1 VGEEITMP
9 SRQLTLEVL
18 ETTSE
23 HIEPGEF
30 APHRADVHQKEDR
43 NQTRTGESQ
52 AAEGRCPRMRVLIAD
67 SDASLLESYLEY
79 LDSRGF
85 DVAIATNGLECL
97 GKLREFIP
105 HVLVLEPSLPW
116 GGGDGVLA
124 AMQEDAGLRGIPV
137 IVLTYGRDCSALYRL
152 APYRVADY
160 LIKPQP
166 PRRLVERIETLG
178 DRNARPA
185 RGTPSEARETQ
196 VAKPDRPG

>member
-1 VGEEITMP
+1 MP

-18 ETTSE
+18 ETTRE
-23 HIEPGEF
+23 HIEPGKF
-30 APHRADVHQKEDR
+30 APHRVDVHQKEGR

-52 AAEGRCPRMRVLIAD
+52 AAERRCPRMRVLIAD

-97 GKLREFIP
+97 GKLREFVP

-152 APYRVADY
+152 GALPSRRLPDQTTTASA
-160 LIKPQP
+160 
-166 PRRLVERIETLG
+166 PRRADRDL